1 MVMSLEDVK
10 KAAAMAAMMTRNAPG
25 FTAGFTEI
33 KSLLQQSQDHTSSAL
48 KQSQQ
53 HSYAMHATSTAAN
66 VQIATAAF
74 STFTHAFPGNGQ
86 HQTATTPTS
95 TKPPNEWSCEETVAH
110 LFKRSYITYAA
121 YFRDENLNG
130 MALIVIE
137 EGDLGEMPEKN
148 KLKQRAFL
156 QEVTSLKKM
165 CPTID

>member
-1 MVMSLEDVK
+1 MEVGPAECIQL
-10 KAAAMAAMMTRNAPG
+10 
-25 FTAGFTEI
+25 
-33 KSLLQQSQDHTSSAL
+33 
-48 KQSQQ
+48 
-53 HSYAMHATSTAAN
+53 
-66 VQIATAAF
+66 
-74 STFTHAFPGNGQ
+74 
-86 HQTATTPTS
+86 
-95 TKPPNEWSCEETVAH
+95 
-110 LFKRSYITYAA
+110 A